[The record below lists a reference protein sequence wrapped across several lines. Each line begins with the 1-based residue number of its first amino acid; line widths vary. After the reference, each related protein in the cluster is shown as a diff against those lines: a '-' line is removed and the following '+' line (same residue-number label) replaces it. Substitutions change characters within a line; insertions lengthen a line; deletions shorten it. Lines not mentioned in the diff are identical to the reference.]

1 MRWGFVRGTIT
12 VPTHTI
18 PSKSIKNSRAV
29 RTKSFIC
36 CWLVW
41 CLFCITIRHNFD
53 FFISAPSRF
62 TMEPEL
68 IEFLKKRG
76 VPTSVIEKMEDNKV
90 TFYYLKYVYMHWI
103 NWGLE
108 IKCHCIGKTNT
119 CMCVSREMSKNIRV
133 GRSEFFL
140 NVFKKAWPTFF
151 RLILL
156 ILLPNTSRGGTEVA
170 GWTVDRKIRVR
181 FPAYPHRVW
190 AHWWQGG

>member
-1 MRWGFVRGTIT
+1 MRWRFVRGTIT

-18 PSKSIKNSRAV
+18 PSKSIKIHVLYELNRSFEV
-29 RTKSFIC
+29 R
-36 CWLVW
+36 

-76 VPTSVIEKMEDNKV
+76 VPTSVIEKMEDNEV
-90 TFYYLKYVYMHWI
+90 TFYYSKYVYMHWI

-133 GRSEFFL
+133 GRSDFF
-140 NVFKKAWPTFF
+140 WTFLRRHGQPF
-151 RLILL
+151 S
-156 ILLPNTSRGGTEVA
+156 N
-170 GWTVDRKIRVR
+170 
-181 FPAYPHRVW
+181 
-190 AHWWQGG
+190 